1 MIQLQPLTL
10 KEAPLLREFFSK
22 NRDRRCDRTLGGALM
37 WRKTFQTRFA
47 LWEDCLLLE
56 SRLADGGV
64 AFTAPLGDLE
74 KGYRRLTEHCREVG
88 LPLRLCSVGEEDKDC
103 LLSLDPALRA
113 TPTRDWFDYLYDKKD
128 LIGFPGKK
136 MSGQRNHRNAFL
148 KQNPLWSFE
157 EVTEENMPEVREF
170 FLSQSLGITK
180 DSEYFEEEKK
190 AVLEVMEHWSVYGF
204 FGGLI
209 RTEGRIVAFS
219 FGEIIGDTL
228 FVHVEKALREVRGS
242 YQMIVSELLSRFAT
256 DGILYVNREEDVGDP
271 GLRYSKES
279 YHPKCLLEKYEM
291 ERTL

>member
-1 MIQLQPLTL
+1 
-10 KEAPLLREFFSK
+10 
-22 NRDRRCDRTLGGALM
+22 
-37 WRKTFQTRFA
+37 
-47 LWEDCLLLE
+47 
-56 SRLADGGV
+56 
-64 AFTAPLGDLE
+64 
-74 KGYRRLTEHCREVG
+74 
-88 LPLRLCSVGEEDKDC
+88 
-103 LLSLDPALRA
+103 
-113 TPTRDWFDYLYDKKD
+113 
-128 LIGFPGKK
+128 
-136 MSGQRNHRNAFL
+136 
-148 KQNPLWSFE
+148 
-157 EVTEENMPEVREF
+157 
-170 FLSQSLGITK
+170 
-180 DSEYFEEEKK
+180 
-190 AVLEVMEHWSVYGF
+190 MEHWSVYGF